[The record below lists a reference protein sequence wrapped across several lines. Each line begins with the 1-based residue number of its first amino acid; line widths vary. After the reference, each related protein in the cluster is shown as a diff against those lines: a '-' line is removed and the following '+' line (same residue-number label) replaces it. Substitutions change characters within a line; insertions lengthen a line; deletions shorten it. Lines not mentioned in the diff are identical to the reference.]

1 MTMAKEKI
9 DEIEKKKQELEA
21 ELKRIQHELDD
32 SLDDVRSDVSSRLD
46 PVAIIK
52 NHPLPV
58 VGASLLIGF
67 LAGSH
72 RRRPPR
78 SLDKETKDE
87 NGVSSTLWTEL
98 KKLATRKA
106 VSLATDYL
114 EKALEKKIE
123 EETGSQNG
131 APKSS

>member
-1 MTMAKEKI
+1 MSKEKI

-32 SLDDVRSDVSSRLD
+32 SLDEVRSDVSNRLD
-46 PVAIIK
+46 PVTIIK

-58 VGASLLIGF
+58 FGASLLIGF

-72 RRRPPR
+72 RRRPTR
-78 SLDKETKDE
+78 SLDKETTDE
-87 NGVSSTLWTEL
+87 DGVTSALWTEL

-114 EKALEKKIE
+114 EKALENKIE
-123 EETGSQNG
+123 KETGSQNG
-131 APKSS
+131 APQSS